1 MNRIVDTATEHE
13 LRAFLKHR
21 KKELRLTDEE
31 CLCLRIRRR
40 RLSLERKRQ
49 GAAAA
54 VSRTHPHHAESQLR
68 TPIKLVCV
76 GEEGSGHVALLQS
89 LLCPGDEVLPITT
102 VELPLGD
109 GQSCLAQLWAPE
121 TSESGKP
128 LRSALFECAEAFL
141 LAFDV
146 HDAGTLQTL
155 VARLYPEVAAHLE
168 TQRADAPVVLV
179 GVVRGSGHGGA
190 ERLTAAQAS
199 ALAARLG
206 VSRYV
211 EVHEGSSREAAAAL
225 QLAASLAL
233 EERARLGPA
242 DAAALALRFERTD
255 ALLRE
260 FLTAP
265 MPAVGVD
272 TEARLL
278 TLRERPAAGVRVHY
292 AYGTEA
298 SVDAPFLDA
307 RRPAAPLPPVLPAH
321 VSLLAVGRAL
331 YPSPPATLPLPRYC
345 GPGRKQKVSLILYLA
360 AGAASP
366 ASAPSPTRASLRL
379 PSSFARCFC
388 CTAR

>member
-54 VSRTHPHHAESQLR
+54 VSHTHPHHAESQ
-68 TPIKLVCV
+68 PHAIKLVCI

-89 LLCPGDEVLPITT
+89 LLCPGDEVLPVST

-128 LRSALFECAEAFL
+128 LRSMIYECADAFL

-155 VARLYPEVAAHLE
+155 VARLS
-168 TQRADAPVVLV
+168 
-179 GVVRGSGHGGA
+179 GSPGA
-190 ERLTAAQAS
+190 FVCCSVQTRRWCSSAS
-199 ALAARLG
+199 C
-206 VSRYV
+206 
-211 EVHEGSSREAAAAL
+211 AAAAT
-225 QLAASLAL
+225 AARSGWRRRRRRRWRRASVSAATLKPM
-233 EERARLGPA
+233 RARRARRRRRCSSRRRSRSKSARGSSPPTRRRRT
-242 DAAALALRFERTD
+242 LRFERTD

-272 TEARLL
+272 TQARLL

-307 RRPAAPLPPVLPAH
+307 RRPAAPLPPVLPTH

-345 GPGRKQKVSLILYLA
+345 GPG
-360 AGAASP
+360 
-366 ASAPSPTRASLRL
+366 
-379 PSSFARCFC
+379 
-388 CTAR
+388 

>member
-54 VSRTHPHHAESQLR
+54 VSQLR

-76 GEEGSGHVALLQS
+76 GEEGSGHVTLLQS

-109 GQSCLAQLWAPE
+109 GQNSCLAQLWAPE

-128 LRSALFECAEAFL
+128 LRSAIYECADAFL

-155 VARLYPEVAAHLE
+155 VARLHPEVAAHLE

-233 EERARLGPA
+233 AERARLDPA

-292 AYGTEA
+292 AYGAEA

-307 RRPAAPLPPVLPAH
+307 RRPAAPLPPVLPTH

-345 GPGRKQKVSLILYLA
+345 GPGRKQ
-360 AGAASP
+360 SP
-366 ASAPSPTRASLRL
+366 
-379 PSSFARCFC
+379 
-388 CTAR
+388 